1 MPPRTAL
8 FIEKPRGFNPFLK
21 RDCTVFSVLVAPLRY
36 RTHGLFV
43 QSDIR
48 LSGYTPSA
56 HHGPPDLEISLGG
69 FRRVPD
75 EPLKDGVVAQL
86 VDVADRR
93 TFSLVLATSGPIVR
107 VGGKCEFVF
116 SPDFSRLT
124 CWLDPGTPA
133 DAAGEFANA
142 VLSIILLLMG
152 HLVLHASAV
161 EHDGQAVI
169 IAADSGGGKSTL
181 STVLC
186 QAGCSLISDDL
197 LRVSGTSC
205 FAGNVETKLRPPAMA
220 LVPRPATGMKQRL
233 TDDGRLVVRLETC
246 SAHRIPVGAIVLPS
260 VDPTITEVS
269 AERLSGSAAALQLCR
284 FLRVRTWRVTSYH
297 EQQLPLAV
305 DLAAK
310 VAVWTCR
317 VPAGP
322 PFSPRLA
329 DELLAS
335 IGMTASRDQSPNEDG
350 STWSGPSRVD
360 HCDALAN

>member
-1 MPPRTAL
+1 MRL
-8 FIEKPRGFNPFLK
+8 LHRESRGFRPILETK
-21 RDCTVFSVLVAPLRY
+21 LHSILRLVAPLQY
-36 RTHGLFV
+36 RIHGLFV
-43 QSDIR
+43 QSDIC

-56 HHGPPDLEISLGG
+56 HHDTPDLEISLSG

-75 EPLKDGVVAQL
+75 EPLRDGVVAQL
-86 VDVADRR
+86 VDLPNCR
-93 TFSLVLATSGPIVR
+93 TFSLVLARSGPILR

-116 SPDFSRLT
+116 SPDFSRVT
-124 CWLDPGTPA
+124 CWLDPGTTA

-142 VLSIILLLMG
+142 ILSTILLLMG
-152 HLVLHASAV
+152 YLVLHASAV
-161 EHDGQAVI
+161 EHNGQAVV

-186 QAGCSLISDDL
+186 RAGCSLISDDL

-205 FAGNVETKLRPPAMA
+205 FAGNVETKLRPPAVVVA
-220 LVPRPATGMKQRL
+220 PRPATGLKQRL
-233 TDDGRLVVRLETC
+233 TEDGRLLVRLEAC
-246 SAHRIPVGAIVLPS
+246 SAHRIPVGAIVLPR
-260 VDPTITEVS
+260 VDPAVTKVS

-305 DLAAK
+305 DLAAE
-310 VAVWTCR
+310 VAVWACR

-322 PFSPRLA
+322 PFSAHLA
-329 DELLAS
+329 EELLAS
-335 IGMTASRDQSPNEDG
+335 IGMTASRDQSLNEGG
-350 STWSGPSRVD
+350 STLSGPSRVD